1 MTSSFDGFTIT
12 AVVSAGASD
21 LMRNHGDRK
30 CPQYRRRSIDPAPQ
44 RSRKL
49 LASSGR
55 LKKAEEDRVGRFE
68 TNGARRGMR
77 LLKPEERTW
86 LNNSKR

>member
-1 MTSSFDGFTIT
+1 MVSMTPSFDGFTIT

-44 RSRKL
+44 RSPMRE
-49 LASSGR
+49 ASCKQR
-55 LKKAEEDRVGRFE
+55 AAEEDRVGRFE
-68 TNGARRGMR
+68 TNGARRACAC
-77 LLKPEERTW
+77 
-86 LNNSKR
+86 